1 MKKLIVVLFVVS
13 FSIPA
18 MAQFAGVRDDHRAAN
33 YKPAVR
39 TENIEVTPTIGIQPG
54 GVNSDIIITF
64 TYIDGALQ
72 KVTANS
78 PDTKIQCE
86 DPEKDKILYGYYRVI
101 WCTADRYN
109 LIYGCDKEWS
119 NYVSAKAPK

>member
-1 MKKLIVVLFVVS
+1 MKKLMFVLLAAS

-18 MAQFAGVRDDHRAAN
+18 MAQLVDVKYDHRTAN
-33 YKPAVR
+33 YEPAVR

-54 GVNSDIIITF
+54 DINSKIIITF
-64 TYIDGALQ
+64 TYIDGSLQ

-78 PDTKIQCE
+78 PDIKIQCE
-86 DPEKDKILYGYYRVI
+86 DPEKDEINYGYYRVI
-101 WCTADRYN
+101 WCTADHYN
-109 LIYGCDKEWS
+109 IFYGYDKQWY